1 MESAARATG
10 GIITAN
16 SGTYISPSLW
26 MDVEKSL
33 FRVKESVSQHQAEIA
48 QIQIMLV
55 HHPRGSCT
63 KQTSAAEDHDKANM
77 KQHEYQH
84 A

>member
-1 MESAARATG
+1 M
-10 GIITAN
+10 
-16 SGTYISPSLW
+16 
-26 MDVEKSL
+26 EKSL
-33 FRVKESVSQHQAEIA
+33 FRVKESVSQRQAEIA